1 MRLVLVMVLAGLV
14 ALPQSVSA
22 QASEQGEASGPDVVE
37 GVPTPEAAPEEPEP
51 STEPTPEES
60 ALQLKLDDAG
70 VEVVPSPPRTFNGYT
85 LEQLELRK
93 RRAALG
99 LIAPAVVT
107 AAGVALLVFGTSG
120 DCYDYQLDDWS
131 QRDACVRPRIAGA
144 VLTSVGGAGMIAGS
158 ALVGRRAK
166 EFRSAQGYTPEELQL
181 RVKRAVIGLYVSAL
195 SFLAGA
201 FSMAFAGVCGIGEWT
216 ERCDRLWSAGITLMV
231 GGGIGMIVSAALLGN
246 RKHQLRELRQAH
258 YETRRRVRWDLE
270 RSAVVF

>member
-1 MRLVLVMVLAGLV
+1 MRCLVGFVVVLALV
-14 ALPQSVSA
+14 ALPLSASA
-22 QASEQGEASGPDVVE
+22 QADEEGEASGPDVVE
-37 GVPTPEAAPEEPEP
+37 GVPTPEAAPEEP
-51 STEPTPEES
+51 STEPTPEEP
-60 ALQLKLDDAG
+60 ALQLKLDEAG
-70 VEVVPSPPRTFNGYT
+70 VEVAPKPRRTADGYT
-85 LEQLELRK
+85 REELELRK